1 MLEELRVLNGEMTP
15 KYDKYNNKY
24 TITVANNVSKVKFE
38 FKKDENTEVIIYGNN
53 NIKVGENNIVLL
65 VKNNDQSEYIFINVI
80 KQSDAD
86 VMEVFDSTNQ
96 LEIANSVPIYSGY
109 LIATSCFLII
119 LLLFL
124 RIFGRKNKA

>member
-1 MLEELRVLNGEMTP
+1 MLEELKVLNGEMTP
-15 KYDKYNNKY
+15 RYDMYNNKY

-53 NIKVGENNIVLL
+53 NLKVGENNIVLL